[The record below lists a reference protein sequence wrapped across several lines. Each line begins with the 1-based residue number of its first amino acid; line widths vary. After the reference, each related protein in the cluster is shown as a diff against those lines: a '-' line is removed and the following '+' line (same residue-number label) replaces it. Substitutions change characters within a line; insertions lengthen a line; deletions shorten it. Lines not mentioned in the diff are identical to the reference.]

1 MTLVDAGTG
10 EVVDILDAHQ
20 ASMLCSTIDRQTKRV
35 NVESGKLVELIADAL
50 RGKAW
55 VALGLGSWDELVE
68 ARGWEFNPR
77 TSTDRAALSQVL
89 RESGMSY
96 RAIGKVVGAS
106 HQSVIR
112 DTGIGPNGPMP
123 DEVATTDGRSYPAT
137 RSRAAQV
144 ADDLAGDELHDGE
157 AEAIADQLDADANP
171 EDIGEAIDEAI
182 ESRDPKPSPISKPNL
197 GGGVSHPARYSKE
210 LLPIFAKLL
219 KGYDVVLDPF
229 AGTGLIHELPNQTIG
244 VEIEPEWAALHPDT
258 VVGSALELPWED
270 GEFDAICTSPTY
282 GNRLADHHN
291 ASDPERR
298 RSYTHDLGRPLALD
312 NSGHMQWGPVYRSF
326 HEYAWAEA
334 VRVLRPGGRFV
345 LNIKDHIRNGVQ
357 QPVAAWHVATLCGL
371 GLRYDAELSQGVK
384 TDELKQG
391 ANAEA
396 RAGQELVLVF
406 DRRAD

>member
-1 MTLVDAGTG
+1 VTTIYAGTG
-10 EVVDILDAHQ
+10 EVVDILDTREAKR
-20 ASMLCSTIDRQTKRV
+20 LCSAIDKQNKRV
-35 NVESGKLVELIADAL
+35 DAESGKLIELIADAL
-50 RGKAW
+50 HGKAW
-55 VALGLGSWDELVE
+55 VALKLGSWAELVE
-68 ARGWEFNPR
+68 ARGWEFSPG
-77 TSTDRAALSQVL
+77 TSADRAVLSQVL
-89 RESGMSY
+89 RQSGMSY
-96 RAIGKVVGAS
+96 RAIGKLIGADEKTVRTDIATAENS
-106 HQSVIR
+106 AVADR
-112 DTGIGPNGPMP
+112 VTGINGK
-123 DEVATTDGRSYPAT
+123 SYPAKRQT
-137 RSRAAQV
+137 SAEV
-144 ADDLAGDELHDGE
+144 ADDLAGDKLHDGE
-157 AEAIADQLDADANP
+157 AQAIGDVVGDDADA
-171 EDIGEAIDEAI
+171 ETVGAAIDEAI
-182 ESRDPKPSPISKPNL
+182 DSRDPKPSPISKPDL